1 MKGYKNL
8 WNPVLETMPMEDMRK
23 LQLLKFQRA
32 FDYVYHNSPFY
43 SKKFKSAGLKPED
56 IKTLD
61 DIRKIP
67 LTSKSEMRAA
77 QEGKDPYPFGDLLCV
92 PVDQVT
98 EYHQTTGTTGTPVRF
113 ADTWED
119 WEWFSEAWAYTMYS
133 RGFDNKDIA
142 YLCFPYHLFIAF
154 WGAHYACEKIGAMV
168 IPGQASTKERV
179 KEITDLRATTLLGTP
194 TYMLAL
200 AATAKEMGFDPIKTA
215 VNKIFCA
222 GEPGASIP
230 ATKKRI
236 EEAWGAKVY
245 DVAGATECP
254 MWAFECLEQ
263 KGEHINEALDYVEV
277 LNRDTYEPAKPGE
290 KGTVVVTSLDRLA
303 MPSIRYDL
311 KDIIV
316 VSDSKETC
324 GCGRTWRKF
333 EGGILGRSDD
343 ITKVRGVL
351 FSPSNVEEA
360 VRRIP
365 ELSDEFELVLSYDAR
380 HYEQILVKVEA
391 KPDYQNNTE
400 NIKKK
405 LEAELQN
412 LTQLRC
418 DVEFHPFGSLP
429 RYEVKAKRFK
439 DLRKIQ

>member
-1 MKGYKNL
+1 
-8 WNPVLETMPMEDMRK
+8 
-23 LQLLKFQRA
+23 
-32 FDYVYHNSPFY
+32 
-43 SKKFKSAGLKPED
+43 
-56 IKTLD
+56 
-61 DIRKIP
+61 
-67 LTSKSEMRAA
+67 
-77 QEGKDPYPFGDLLCV
+77 
-92 PVDQVT
+92 
-98 EYHQTTGTTGTPVRF
+98 
-113 ADTWED
+113 
-119 WEWFSEAWAYTMYS
+119 
-133 RGFDNKDIA
+133 
-142 YLCFPYHLFIAF
+142 
-154 WGAHYACEKIGAMV
+154 MV
-168 IPGQASTKERV
+168 VAGQASTKERV
-179 KEITDLRATTLLGTP
+179 KEIADLRATTILGTP
-194 TYMLAL
+194 TYMLML
-200 AATAKEMGFDPIKTA
+200 AATAREMGYDPIKLP

-236 EEAWGAKVY
+236 EDAWGAKVY

-254 MWAFECLEQ
+254 MWAFECIEQ

-303 MPSIRYDL
+303 MPSVRYDL

-316 VSDSKETC
+316 VSDSKEPC

-360 VRRIP
+360 VRRIA

-380 HYEQILVKVEA
+380 SYEQILVKVEA
-391 KPDYQNNTE
+391 KPGNENNTE
-400 NIKKK
+400 AIKKK

-418 DVEFHPFGSLP
+418 DVEFRPYGTLP

-439 DLRKIQ
+439 DLRKH